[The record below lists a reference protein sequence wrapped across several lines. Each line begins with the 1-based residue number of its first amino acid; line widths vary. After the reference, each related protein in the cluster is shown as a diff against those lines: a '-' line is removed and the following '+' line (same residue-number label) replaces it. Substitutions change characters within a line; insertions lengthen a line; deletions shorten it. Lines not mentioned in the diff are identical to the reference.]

1 MGRFAARRG
10 FVSTVGSGLA
20 LYETALLS
28 FGLVLG
34 YLGLL
39 RAPGPLVFWSLCVTL
54 LLAFSLRGVGPLWKA
69 ARAALIRA
77 RPRVVDVF
85 LVLAALAAF
94 YVIGLQVAR
103 DWTIGTENFDGLAY
117 HIPRA
122 LLWFWHGDFRPWP
135 APTWQQ

>member
-10 FVSTVGSGLA
+10 FVWTVVAGLA
-20 LYETALLS
+20 LYGTALLS
-28 FGLVLG
+28 FGLVLR

-39 RAPGPLVFWSLCVTL
+39 RAPGPLVFWSLFVTL

-94 YVIGLQVAR
+94 YVIGLQV
-103 DWTIGTENFDGLAY
+103 
-117 HIPRA
+117 
-122 LLWFWHGDFRPWP
+122 
-135 APTWQQ
+135 